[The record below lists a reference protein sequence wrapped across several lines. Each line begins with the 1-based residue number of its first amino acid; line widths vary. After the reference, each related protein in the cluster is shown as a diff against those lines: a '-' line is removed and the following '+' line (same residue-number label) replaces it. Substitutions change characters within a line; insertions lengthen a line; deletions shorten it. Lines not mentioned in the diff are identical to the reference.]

1 MNHIRILLVDDH
13 TLFRSGV
20 KALLQRQEDF
30 EVVGEASDGLE
41 GVKLADTVEADV
53 MLLDMDMPSMN
64 GRDVLEQVHEAHPNL
79 AILMLTV
86 SEDTALLSECLAMGA
101 RGYLLK
107 NIDQDF
113 LLRAVRTAAQ
123 GESIMSPQMMTK
135 FLERFKATF
144 SHMPQQP
151 NAVVQQAAPAAKPTV
166 QTVRSPAPTAG
177 RPSAPAPAQSRH
189 PAVRDFTVNGRKVP
203 ARSDK
208 KLRQLFDN
216 FRRSLNEDLTRSRS
230 PEDLYGEITERRK
243 ETRGGPNYILKM
255 LAELLRDIVCTHP
268 EYESAD
274 WMLSSAN
281 RALKRRYFSRFLSI
295 MKGRMKSRQIGLPH
309 GRYHDQ
315 AIRTKADGSP
325 SGLPSE
331 PELALQRSL
340 EFLSNLNRID
350 SPLPGVKDITVLPE
364 PVYNAESER
373 DYAEVR
379 DVKDDDRKD
388 DELFDTKDQF
398 CVDFSER
405 FCPTPLAFP
414 ELNPKSLHRQLRDA
428 VAMTVLPKM
437 PLVYVRA
444 YNLLLDYNMPV
455 RKVRDQV
462 ERSYF
467 LTHLLQANLRVVEAA
482 RTVGVERTHLYR
494 KLKRHGIIPKEL
506 NQEANGRIRELRE
519 ERAKAEKERREQ
531 ERAAARNN
539 KKSGGA
545 TRNARSR
552 KTAGNKKS

>member
-1 MNHIRILLVDDH
+1 MIKILIVDDESGI
-13 TLFRSGV
+13 RS
-20 KALLQRQEDF
+20 
-30 EVVGEASDGLE
+30 
-41 GVKLADTVEADV
+41 
-53 MLLDMDMPSMN
+53 
-64 GRDVLEQVHEAHPNL
+64 
-79 AILMLTV
+79 
-86 SEDTALLSECLAMGA
+86 LLSEILSEEGFLVYEAPDAAHARQMLAKETFNLILLDIWMPDTDGIT
-101 RGYLLK
+101 LLK
-107 NIDQDF
+107 EWVGRNLLRTTSVVVMSGHGTIETAMEAVKLGAKDF
-113 LLRAVRTAAQ
+113 LEKPISMKRLLETVHGVIQEWIATHAQPAAH
-123 GESIMSPQMMTK
+123 
-135 FLERFKATF
+135 A
-144 SHMPQQP
+144 
-151 NAVVQQAAPAAKPTV
+151 AAPAAKPTV
-166 QTVRSPAPTAG
+166 QTVRSPEPTAG
-177 RPSAPAPAQSRH
+177 RPSAPAPAQSGH

-295 MKGRMKSRQIGLPH
+295 MKDRMKSRQIGLPH

>member
-1 MNHIRILLVDDH
+1 MIKILIVDDESGI
-13 TLFRSGV
+13 RS
-20 KALLQRQEDF
+20 
-30 EVVGEASDGLE
+30 
-41 GVKLADTVEADV
+41 
-53 MLLDMDMPSMN
+53 
-64 GRDVLEQVHEAHPNL
+64 
-79 AILMLTV
+79 
-86 SEDTALLSECLAMGA
+86 LLSEILSEEGFLVYEAPDAAHARQMLAKETFNLILLDIWMPDTDGIT
-101 RGYLLK
+101 LLK
-107 NIDQDF
+107 EWVGRNLLRTTSVVVMSGHGTIETAMEAVKLGAKDF
-113 LLRAVRTAAQ
+113 LEKPISMKRLLETVHGVIQEWIATHAQPAAH
-123 GESIMSPQMMTK
+123 
-135 FLERFKATF
+135 A
-144 SHMPQQP
+144 
-151 NAVVQQAAPAAKPTV
+151 AAPAAKPTV

-177 RPSAPAPAQSRH
+177 RPSAPATAQSGH

-325 SGLPSE
+325 FGLPSE

>member
-1 MNHIRILLVDDH
+1 MIKILIVDDESGI
-13 TLFRSGV
+13 RS
-20 KALLQRQEDF
+20 
-30 EVVGEASDGLE
+30 
-41 GVKLADTVEADV
+41 
-53 MLLDMDMPSMN
+53 
-64 GRDVLEQVHEAHPNL
+64 
-79 AILMLTV
+79 
-86 SEDTALLSECLAMGA
+86 LLSEILSEEGFLVYEAPDATHARQMLAQETFNLILLDIWMPDTDGIT
-101 RGYLLK
+101 LLK
-107 NIDQDF
+107 EWVGRNLLRTTSVVVMSGHGTIETAMEAVKLGAKDF
-113 LLRAVRTAAQ
+113 LEKPISMKRLLETVHGVIQEWIATHAQSASPKAEPATMPSAQPFRSPGQTAA
-123 GESIMSPQMMTK
+123 
-135 FLERFKATF
+135 
-144 SHMPQQP
+144 
-151 NAVVQQAAPAAKPTV
+151 
-166 QTVRSPAPTAG
+166 
-177 RPSAPAPAQSRH
+177 RPSTLPPAQPGH
-189 PAVRDFTVNGRKVP
+189 PAVRDFTINGKKVP
-203 ARSDK
+203 VRSDK
-208 KLRQLFDN
+208 KLRQLFNN
-216 FRRSLNEDLTRSRS
+216 FRRSLNEDLTHSRS
-230 PEDLYGEITERRK
+230 AEDLYGEITERRK
-243 ETRGGPNYILKM
+243 QTRGGPNYILKM
-255 LAELLRDIVCTHP
+255 LAGLLRDLVCAHP

-295 MKGRMKSRQIGLPH
+295 MKDRMQSRQIGLPL
-309 GRYHDQ
+309 GLYHDQ
-315 AIRTKADGSP
+315 AIRTKADGSDL
-325 SGLPSE
+325 GLPSE

-340 EFLSNLNRID
+340 EFLSNINRID
-350 SPLPGVKDITVLPE
+350 EPLPGVRDITVLPE

-373 DYAEVR
+373 GYAEVR

-388 DELFDTKDQF
+388 DELFDTKNQF

-405 FCPTPLAFP
+405 FYPTPLTFP

-482 RTVGVERTHLYR
+482 RSVGVERTHLYR
-494 KLKRHGIIPKEL
+494 RLKRLGIIPKEL

-545 TRNARSR
+545 TRNTRSR
-552 KTAGNKKS
+552 KTTGNKKS

>member
-1 MNHIRILLVDDH
+1 MIKILIVDDESGI
-13 TLFRSGV
+13 RS
-20 KALLQRQEDF
+20 
-30 EVVGEASDGLE
+30 
-41 GVKLADTVEADV
+41 
-53 MLLDMDMPSMN
+53 
-64 GRDVLEQVHEAHPNL
+64 
-79 AILMLTV
+79 
-86 SEDTALLSECLAMGA
+86 LLSEILSEEGFLVYEAPDAAHARQMLAKETFNLILLDIWMPDTDGIT
-101 RGYLLK
+101 LLK
-107 NIDQDF
+107 EWVGRNLLRTTSVVVMSGHGTIETAMEAVKLGAKDF
-113 LLRAVRTAAQ
+113 LEKPISMKRLLETVHGVIQEWIATHAQPTPHKPTPAINPAVKPRHAPA
-123 GESIMSPQMMTK
+123 GETSVRPV
-135 FLERFKATF
+135 A
-144 SHMPQQP
+144 
-151 NAVVQQAAPAAKPTV
+151 AAPSHP
-166 QTVRSPAPTAG
+166 
-177 RPSAPAPAQSRH
+177 RH
-189 PAVRDFTVNGRKVP
+189 AAVRDFTINGKKVP

-208 KLRQLFDN
+208 KLRQLFNN

-255 LAELLRDIVCTHP
+255 LAGLLRDIVCTHP

-295 MKGRMKSRQIGLPH
+295 MRGRMKSRQIGLPH

-325 SGLPSE
+325 SGMPSE

-340 EFLSNLNRID
+340 EFLSNINRID

-444 YNLLLDYNMPV
+444 YNLLLDYNMTA

-494 KLKRHGIIPKEL
+494 KLKRHGIVPKEL

-545 TRNARSR
+545 GRNARSR

>member
-1 MNHIRILLVDDH
+1 MIKILIVDDESGI
-13 TLFRSGV
+13 RS
-20 KALLQRQEDF
+20 
-30 EVVGEASDGLE
+30 
-41 GVKLADTVEADV
+41 
-53 MLLDMDMPSMN
+53 
-64 GRDVLEQVHEAHPNL
+64 
-79 AILMLTV
+79 
-86 SEDTALLSECLAMGA
+86 LLSEILSEEGFLVYEAPDAAHARQMLAKETFNLILLDIWMPDTDGIT
-101 RGYLLK
+101 LLK
-107 NIDQDF
+107 EWVGRNLLRTTSVVVMSGHGTIETAMEAVKLGAKDF
-113 LLRAVRTAAQ
+113 LEKPISMKRLLETVHGVIQEWIATHAQPAAH
-123 GESIMSPQMMTK
+123 
-135 FLERFKATF
+135 A
-144 SHMPQQP
+144 
-151 NAVVQQAAPAAKPTV
+151 AAPAAKPTV

-177 RPSAPAPAQSRH
+177 RPSAPAPAQSGH

-281 RALKRRYFSRFLSI
+281 RALKRRYFSHFLSI

>member
-1 MNHIRILLVDDH
+1 MIKILIVDDESGI
-13 TLFRSGV
+13 RS
-20 KALLQRQEDF
+20 
-30 EVVGEASDGLE
+30 
-41 GVKLADTVEADV
+41 
-53 MLLDMDMPSMN
+53 
-64 GRDVLEQVHEAHPNL
+64 
-79 AILMLTV
+79 
-86 SEDTALLSECLAMGA
+86 LLSEILSEEGFLVYEAPDAAHARQMLAKETFNLILLDIWMPDTDGIT
-101 RGYLLK
+101 LLK
-107 NIDQDF
+107 EWVGRNLLRTTSVVVMSGHGTIETAMEAVKLGAKDF
-113 LLRAVRTAAQ
+113 LEKPISMKRLLETVHGVIQEWIATHAQPTPHKPTPAINPAVKPLHAPA
-123 GESIMSPQMMTK
+123 GETSVRPI
-135 FLERFKATF
+135 A
-144 SHMPQQP
+144 
-151 NAVVQQAAPAAKPTV
+151 AAPS
-166 QTVRSPAPTAG
+166 QL
-177 RPSAPAPAQSRH
+177 RH
-189 PAVRDFTVNGRKVP
+189 AAVRDFTINGKKVP

-208 KLRQLFDN
+208 KLRQLFNN

-255 LAELLRDIVCTHP
+255 LAGLLRDIVCTHP

-295 MKGRMKSRQIGLPH
+295 MRGRMKSRQIGLPH

-325 SGLPSE
+325 SGMPSE

-340 EFLSNLNRID
+340 EFLSNINRID

-444 YNLLLDYNMPV
+444 YNLLLDYNMTA

-494 KLKRHGIIPKEL
+494 KLKRHGIVPKEL

-531 ERAAARNN
+531 ERAAARIN

-545 TRNARSR
+545 GRNARSR